1 MEEVARR
8 PQGHPPLTRS
18 SLHRCLDR
26 HSISRLPKGV
36 REKPKKFKSYE
47 IAYFHI
53 DIAESR
59 YEGGKGFLFVT
70 VDRTSKLV
78 FARIYHRATKP
89 AAAGFPKS
97 LIRHVPCK
105 VHAILVDN
113 GVQFV
118 QREQGTGLTF
128 PTSSVVLL
136 VRITSSIV

>member
-1 MEEVARR
+1 MLIALKDVI
-8 PQGHPPLTRS
+8 PPLTRS

-59 YEGGKGFLFVT
+59 YEGGKGFLFV
-70 VDRTSKLV
+70 
-78 FARIYHRATKP
+78 
-89 AAAGFPKS
+89 
-97 LIRHVPCK
+97 
-105 VHAILVDN
+105 
-113 GVQFV
+113 